1 MSTTKREH
9 ERKQENGE
17 NQEISNIE
25 NGYEKIIENY
35 TQKHNTYTQIPKTE
49 TKDETK
55 KQTKKHDNKHPYQS
69 KLKNIYGSTL
79 AYMM

>member
-25 NGYEKIIENY
+25 NSYETIIEKDTQKYSRY
-35 TQKHNTYTQIPKTE
+35 TQVRKTE
-49 TKDETK
+49 TK
-55 KQTKKHDNKHPYQS
+55 Y
-69 KLKNIYGSTL
+69 
-79 AYMM
+79 